1 MKSKARD
8 VYHENICTNVCMY
21 FLWFIYC
28 HLQAHFWNKKTT
40 IYVYMDAHTY
50 NDIYVRKL
58 HLITIKNIFLNKYK
72 CTSTNTP
79 ITWIVYTCH
88 KPTSQ
93 QASQLASKWLCNKWS
108 SSVSQSGTWPSSSH
122 RWTTM
127 ATRNEWRAVKH
138 LKFLHNCKKQLLT
151 YDFVYMYIY
160 RIKTYVHAEKYM
172 CVCAILWIDLHLHTG
187 NKNSKQ
193 HNT

>member
-1 MKSKARD
+1 MCTMKIYAQM
-8 VYHENICTNVCMY
+8 CVCISSDL
-21 FLWFIYC
+21 FTATCKHTFEI
-28 HLQAHFWNKKTT
+28 KKKPK
-40 IYVYMDAHTY
+40 YVYMDAHTY
-50 NDIYVRKL
+50 NDICVRKL
-58 HLITIKNIFLNKYK
+58 HLITIKTFFLIN
-72 CTSTNTP
+72 TSAQALTRQLLELSTLA
-79 ITWIVYTCH
+79 
-88 KPTSQ
+88 TSQ
-93 QASQLASKWLCNKWS
+93 QASQLASKRLCNKWS

-151 YDFVYMYIY
+151 YEFVYMYIY